1 MWTQS
6 FEGETHENNP
16 FIPDDGEIL
25 MLWGTK
31 RKYVL
36 FEILIAAKWKVL
48 SFWLWL
54 REYRYD
60 ISEEHVA
67 FVLKEED

>member
-1 MWTQS
+1 MRRLKRSQMWTQS

-36 FEILIAAKWKVL
+36 FEILIAAK
-48 SFWLWL
+48 
-54 REYRYD
+54 
-60 ISEEHVA
+60 
-67 FVLKEED
+67 